1 MLILGKKKGL
11 KINGLKVHFNKLES
25 IQIKGKKGN
34 NRDKSWNQRNQK
46 ETTRETT
53 KPTVG

>member
-34 NRDKSWNQRNQK
+34 NRDKNWNQRNQK